1 MKYVLITPSREATI
15 LFFKGVDGHEEFQSV
30 VNTEFLASAHIFKHT
45 ENEMQYI
52 LDRMPSLYQYSAVPI
67 ADVDI
72 FKAKL
77 AGK

>member
-1 MKYVLITPSREATI
+1 MKYVLITPSREADI

-30 VNTEFLASAHIFKHT
+30 VNTEYLAKAHVFEHT
-45 ENEMQYI
+45 EEQMQYV
-52 LDRMPSLYQYSAVPI
+52 LDRMPSLYNYSAVPM